1 MIKVIE
7 LFAGIGSQ
15 TQALK
20 NIGVKHEVVGISE
33 ICPIAIKSYNALHG
47 ETFNFGD
54 ISKIETLPY
63 SNLWTYSFPCQDI
76 STAGKQQG
84 FSKDTTTRSGLLYE
98 VERLLSV
105 SEKPD
110 YLLME
115 NVKNLVSKKFING
128 FEDWISILDNLGYNS
143 YWKVLNAS
151 DYGIPQERE
160 RVFMVSIRKEL
171 KQDFSF
177 PETKELKLFV
187 KDFVQNITHKVNNT
201 LLPYYEEKW
210 HEDFSKTGKKLIK
223 LFDGEKQGIFK
234 SDFTN
239 KRIYSVEGTCPTIT
253 RGNKINFKELGGYL
267 NGDECLLL
275 TGFTQEQV
283 DKLSF
288 LSSGKKQSLAGNCIV
303 VNVLEELFKKIFN
316 TETK

>member
-1 MIKVIE
+1 MVKVIE

-20 NIGVKHEVVGISE
+20 NIGVEHEVIGISE
-33 ICPIAIKSYNALHG
+33 ICPIAIKAYNALHG
-47 ETFNFGD
+47 ETNNFGD
-54 ISKIETLPY
+54 ISKIETLPQ
-63 SNLWTYSFPCQDI
+63 SDFWTYSFPCQDI
-76 STAGKQQG
+76 SMAGKQQG
-84 FSKDTTTRSGLLYE
+84 FSRDTTTRSGLLYE
-98 VERLLSV
+98 VERLLNV

-151 DYGIPQERE
+151 DYGIAQERE
-160 RVFMVSIRKEL
+160 RVFMVSIRKDL
-171 KQDFSF
+171 NKVFSF
-177 PETKELKLFV
+177 PKPKKLGLFV
-187 KDFVQNITHKVNNT
+187 KDFSQNTPHKVNNT

-210 HEDFSKTGKKLIK
+210 HEDYSKTSKKLIK

-239 KRIYSVEGTCPTIT
+239 KRIYSIEGSCPTIT
-253 RGNKINFKELGGYL
+253 RSNRINFKELGGYL

-283 DKLSF
+283 DKLHF
-288 LSSGKKQSLAGNCIV
+288 LSSGQKQSLAGNCIV
-303 VNVLEELFKKIFN
+303 VNVLEEIFKEIFKN
-316 TETK
+316 NK